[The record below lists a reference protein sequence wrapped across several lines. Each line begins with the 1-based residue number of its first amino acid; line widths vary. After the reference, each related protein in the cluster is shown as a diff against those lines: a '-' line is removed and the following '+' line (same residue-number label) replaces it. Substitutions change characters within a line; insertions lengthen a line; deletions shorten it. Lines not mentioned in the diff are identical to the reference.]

1 MNLKHAKNKLKLRK
15 GEEFLFCTLQ
25 KIIEIVFSRLMFV
38 SVTSPIALCMYNFVR
53 ETNKSCLCF
62 RLVCAN

>member
-15 GEEFLFCTLQ
+15 GEEFIFCTLQ
-25 KIIEIVFSRLMFV
+25 KITEIVFSRLMFV
-38 SVTSPIALCMYNFVR
+38 SVTSPIALCMYNFVH
-53 ETNKSCLCF
+53 ETNKAYLCF

>member
-38 SVTSPIALCMYNFVR
+38 SVTSPITLCMYNFVR
-53 ETNKSCLCF
+53 ETNKSYLCF